1 MHVSRAL
8 LPILPLFL
16 PILTHAQT
24 DQEHPCY
31 PYELII
37 CRGSTEPSPLGFSL
51 GPNTKTSIETALEDS
66 ILTIGL
72 IYPATFDIPD
82 SPETGVRNLVARIE
96 ARAKQCP
103 DMKFALTGYS
113 QGADV
118 IHHSLQ
124 QLEQHQGRISAI
136 AMFGD
141 PLTSVGF
148 PPVYEG
154 RVHNV
159 CDNGDRACGGE
170 GTSGHLAYG
179 RTPEAYEPAVNFIV
193 QRLEGTSS
201 PEPSD
206 PRATMAQLPS
216 AGDAADFLNPI
227 VEWPPKD
234 WAQKY
239 ADGWVAK
246 PVFVG

>member
-1 MHVSRAL
+1 M
-8 LPILPLFL
+8 PILA
-16 PILTHAQT
+16 HAQT
-24 DQEHPCY
+24 DQDQPCH

-51 GPNTKTSIETALEDS
+51 GPNTKTTIEAALNDS
-66 ILTIGL
+66 ILVVGL
-72 IYPATFDIPD
+72 IYPATFDLPD
-82 SPETGVRNLVARIE
+82 SPETGIRNLVARIE
-96 ARAKQCP
+96 ARAEKCP
-103 DMKFALTGYS
+103 DTQIALTGYS

-124 QLEQHQGRISAI
+124 QLEPHQDRISAI

-141 PLTSVGF
+141 PLTSIGF
-148 PPVYEG
+148 PLAYEG

-159 CDNGDRACGGE
+159 CDNADRACGGD
-170 GTSGHLAYG
+170 GTMGHLTYG
-179 RTPEAYEPAVNFIV
+179 RTPEAYEPAVEFIV
-193 QRLEGTSS
+193 HRFKDASL

-216 AGDAADFLNPI
+216 AGEAADFLNPL

-239 ADGWVAK
+239 TDGWVAE